1 MIPRSVKI
9 GGHIFKISAVSK
21 LPGDTVGECDDTAN
35 TIKVLRT
42 AARSRKA
49 EIILHECLH
58 ALLAGTDFY
67 EEEEIL
73 VILSEGLAQ
82 MLKDNPHFFATIM
95 TELSSPKKT
104 HKNL

>member
-9 GGHIFKISAVSK
+9 GGHIFKISTVSK
-21 LPGDTVGECDDTAN
+21 KFSDGSVGECDDSAN

-58 ALLAGTDFY
+58 ALLAGTDFDQ
-67 EEEEIL
+67 EEEI
-73 VILSEGLAQ
+73 VNILGEGLAQ
-82 MLKDNPHFFATIM
+82 MLKDNPRFFVTIM
-95 TELSSPKKT
+95 AELSTPKKSS
-104 HKNL
+104 